1 MDLVLRATVIF
12 LVIWMV
18 TRVVGRR
25 ELSSMEPF
33 DLILLIVIG
42 DMVQGAVTQS
52 DQSVT
57 GALVVIFTLSL
68 LTVGTSWLSF
78 RFRPLRPL
86 FEGEPI
92 VLLQDGEP
100 IMANLRRERI
110 NLDELRTEARINEI
124 DDLADVRFAVLET
137 NGTISFVTHPRSSS
151 S

>member
-12 LVIWMV
+12 FVIWMV

-68 LTVGTSWLSF
+68 LTENDLDVQVLVYDIATSL
-78 RFRPLRPL
+78 PP
-86 FEGEPI
+86 EE
-92 VLLQDGEP
+92 
-100 IMANLRRERI
+100 
-110 NLDELRTEARINEI
+110 
-124 DDLADVRFAVLET
+124 
-137 NGTISFVTHPRSSS
+137 
-151 S
+151 